1 MCLNYQSVDI
11 DVISEAEFEANVPAG
26 SRGGERGSHSY
37 ELARLSYEMQRREE
51 QVKVF
56 KSHTLRKQL
65 YEQKLAGQ
73 RKFLDSIHGYLDNV
87 TKAAEPLVK
96 EFTKGEYVSPLETAD
111 VSSASLLPAPL
122 YAVYLQAHSY
132 QEAVDKR
139 VAAEILGDTKDAQA
153 FIKASAA
160 AAAETPG
167 AAEGVAGGEGKRKK
181 RKAKHLGDGQARSEA
196 LAPHPLS
203 VLLRVPGDGGA
214 PTVTLT
220 FSYLPKL
227 QVVTVKHALSSGVMD
242 DGILQDLWP
251 EDTGAISP
259 NPSTDYLVPNNKGPL
274 IFSDK
279 VTQGRSYKW
288 AQSLGGLNHLPR
300 MASPSS
306 APPPAIA
313 SVSFAEVFSRV
324 QRRAGTWAEVMKSQT
339 TSLCPRTFVRE
350 RRAAQAS
357 ANVKLCHQSSF
368 FAKPGAQTLDCIN
381 VVCRSR
387 SCSCR

>member
-1 MCLNYQSVDI
+1 MQYQKIHLHKELHMCLNYQAVEI
-11 DVISEAEFEANVPAG
+11 DVISEVEFEANVATG
-26 SRGGERGSHSY
+26 SRGGDRGSHGY

-111 VSSASLLPAPL
+111 ISSASLLPAPL
-122 YAVYLQAHSY
+122 YAVYLQAHSF

-139 VAAEILGDTKDAQA
+139 VGAEILGDTRDAQA

-160 AAAETPG
+160 AAAEMATPG
-167 AAEGVAGGEGKRKK
+167 GGGGGVDAGGEGKRKK
-181 RKAKHLGDGQARSEA
+181 RKAKHLGEGQARSEA
-196 LAPHPLS
+196 LAQHPLS
-203 VLLRVPGDGGA
+203 VLIKVPGEGSA

-227 QVVTVKHALSSGVMD
+227 QVVTVKHVLSSGLSEE
-242 DGILQDLWP
+242 GILQDLWP

-259 NPSTDYLVPNNKGPL
+259 NPSTDYLVPSNKGPL
-274 IFSDK
+274 IFSDAA
-279 VTQGRSYKW
+279 TQGRSYKW

-306 APPPAIA
+306 APLPAIA

-324 QRRAGTWAEVMKSQT
+324 QSRASTWAQVMSPEK
-339 TSLCPRTFVRE
+339 RE
-350 RRAAQAS
+350 
-357 ANVKLCHQSSF
+357 
-368 FAKPGAQTLDCIN
+368 P
-381 VVCRSR
+381 
-387 SCSCR
+387 